1 MIPQN
6 VTIQSILIYFF
17 AFSVFNIFVELWRRC
32 FSTYVS
38 FQGSRVTPGSSFQ
51 WSGLLLACDDIPTK
65 TSSSNPSFWCPTS
78 QGLSQEEVAFP
89 LSEPDELVD
98 TIETLSP
105 VISNSLF
112 ITHTLWLIF
121 RVIDW
126 LKALFRQSGAG
137 RLVIKGKIT

>member
-1 MIPQN
+1 M
-6 VTIQSILIYFF
+6 
-17 AFSVFNIFVELWRRC
+17 
-32 FSTYVS
+32 
-38 FQGSRVTPGSSFQ
+38 
-51 WSGLLLACDDIPTK
+51 
-65 TSSSNPSFWCPTS
+65 S

-112 ITHTLWLIF
+112 ITHTLRLIL

-126 LKALFRQSGAG
+126 LIEGFAQAKWCGSIGD
-137 RLVIKGKIT
+137 